1 MFQRI
6 TYPLNIILE
15 PCNYPKK
22 ESWSHYHQ
30 YLHVKPKQT
39 EAITRGIAITNTL
52 SKLFRV
58 TLGKRI
64 ETS

>member
-1 MFQRI
+1 MVS
-6 TYPLNIILE
+6 L
-15 PCNYPKK
+15 
-22 ESWSHYHQ
+22 SQ

-64 ETS
+64 ETSWNGKK